1 MARPTA
7 LPFTQESADKIKALA
22 KSDPTLGP
30 SAIAAILRTDRR
42 RLKQV
47 CEHFG
52 VVIKGGY
59 KRHGITDRPIVNEL
73 FEELERQGITQK
85 ELTFQLGRSPSF
97 IYGIRTGQ
105 SNPNLFDLECLAQ
118 IAGMRLTAVKVD
130 TGASDV

>member
-7 LPFTQESADKIKALA
+7 LPFTQEGADKVRALV

-30 SAIAAILRTDRR
+30 STVAAILRTDRR

-52 VVIKGGY
+52 IVIKGGY
-59 KRHGITDRPIVNEL
+59 KRHGIVDRPVINEL
-73 FEELERQGITQK
+73 FEEFDRQGVTQK
-85 ELTFQLGRSPSF
+85 ELAFQLGRSLSF

-105 SNPNLFDLECLAQ
+105 TNPNLFDLECLAQ
-118 IAGMRLTAVKVD
+118 IAGMRLTAVKAD
-130 TGASDV
+130 